1 MRFKGDF
8 EGMRV
13 VVFGLGASGR
23 AASRV
28 LAGLGAE
35 VTAVDQ
41 ADGQALRERAQSLKE
56 QGIRCH
62 LGEAPSRVMRRADMV
77 VVSPGVPTTIE
88 PLQQAREVGA
98 SVIGEL
104 ELSFML
110 SDAEFLAVTG
120 TKGKSTTA
128 RLLHCMLCAAGIETV
143 VGGNLPDQPL
153 CEKVLA
159 LSPDAKVVA
168 EVSSFQLETINTFR
182 PHIACI
188 TNLGV
193 DHLDRYSD
201 LEEYYAAKMRVC
213 ENQGAEDVLV
223 VNAGDVKLSDLTRTM
238 TPSRVCFGLDD
249 PGGVNGVFLHS
260 NRVVSVRDGDV
271 VQLLKRSDIVL
282 PGLHNVEN
290 VMAAAAM
297 AINCGVSGEA
307 LTDAL
312 KGFELAPHTLEVFA
326 VIEGLTFVD
335 DSHAT
340 NTLSVVKAI
349 EAFNDPIVLIAGG
362 RDKGCDFREIL
373 NAGRSRVK
381 TVIAIGEAGPKIE
394 EALSQ
399 HVPVLRNQ
407 GDIGDI
413 VAMASS
419 VAVSGDVILLSPGCS
434 SFDMFSDFRDRGN
447 SFKRAVF
454 EYFER
459 KGIGVAQAD

>member
-8 EGMRV
+8 KGMRI

-23 AASRV
+23 AASQV
-28 LAGLGAE
+28 LARLGAE

-41 ADGQALRERAQSLKE
+41 ADGQVLRERAQVLKE

-62 LGEAPSRVMRRADMV
+62 LGEAPSKVMRGADMV

-88 PLQQAREVGA
+88 PLRQAREAGA
-98 SVIGEL
+98 PVIGEL

-153 CEKVLA
+153 CDKVLA
-159 LSPDAKVVA
+159 LSPDAKIVA
-168 EVSSFQLETINTFR
+168 EVSSFQLETISTFR
-182 PHIACI
+182 PRVACI

-201 LEEYYAAKMRVC
+201 LEEYYAAKLRVC

-223 VNAGDVKLSDLTRTM
+223 VNAGDANLSALTRTM
-238 TPSRVCFGLDD
+238 PPSRVFFGLHD

-260 NRVVSVRDGDV
+260 SSVVSVTDGDV
-271 VQLLKRSDIVL
+271 VELLKRSDIVL

-297 AINCGVSGEA
+297 AINCGVSVEA
-307 LTDAL
+307 LRDAL
-312 KGFELAPHTLEVFA
+312 KVFELAPHTLEVFA
-326 VIEGLTFVD
+326 VIEGVTFVD

-349 EAFNDPIVLIAGG
+349 EAFSGPIVLIAGG
-362 RDKGCDFREIL
+362 RDKGCNFTEIL
-373 NAGRSRVK
+373 SAGRGRVK

-394 EALSQ
+394 QALSQ
-399 HVPVLRNQ
+399 HIPVLRNQ
-407 GDIGDI
+407 GDIADI

-419 VAVSGDVILLSPGCS
+419 IAARGDVILLSPGCS

-447 SFKRAVF
+447 SFKKAVF

-459 KGIGVAQAD
+459 KGIGLAEAE